1 MRIKPS
7 STAIAAVLLAL
18 NLGATA
24 HAGAMSSQ
32 VVAQSSDSSGVLWQR
47 SHSGEKAAG
56 LASTPW
62 ANWLDQS
69 YRYAGQASAEFQTL
83 RSKMQASG
91 STSYFTQGFSTLSS
105 FSTQTVV
112 PGTGGSSTQL
122 NLALR
127 LDGSS
132 YADASV
138 SSIGLDLNSARS
150 LDLSAGSTLRY
161 RVVDLD
167 WIDTELLTPITLLE
181 LSIGSGVSWQG
192 GVTHYQDGSWAS
204 YTTVRTGTAGYCSVG
219 CNGNYG
225 IELFNQVDQQDY
237 NYLHAGTSFSSD
249 TGPLSFDIDAIAG
262 HRLLIEASLDASIYY
277 WGCDICDFYAGSDF
291 SRTFDAELSADGV
304 PLEGLLAGVAP
315 ALEPGPNGVPEPASW
330 TLALPAALLALRRR
344 RTATA
349 R

>member
-18 NLGATA
+18 KLSATV
-24 HAGAMSSQ
+24 HAGPMASQ
-32 VVAQSSDSSGVLWQR
+32 VVAQSSDSNGLLWQR
-47 SHSGEKAAG
+47 TASGEKSAA
-56 LASTPW
+56 LASAPW
-62 ANWLDQS
+62 ASWLDQS

-105 FSTQTVV
+105 FSTQTLV
-112 PGTGGSSTQL
+112 PGAAGSSTQL

-132 YADASV
+132 HAGASV
-138 SSIGLDLNSARS
+138 SPYGLNPHSARR
-150 LDLSAGSTLRY
+150 LELSAGSELRY

-167 WIDTELLTPITLLE
+167 WIDTELQTPITLLE

-192 GVTHYQDGSWAS
+192 GVTHNADGSWSS

-225 IELFNQVDQQDY
+225 IELFNQVDQYDY
-237 NYLHAGTSFSSD
+237 DSMHGGRSFSSD
-249 TGPLSFDIDAIAG
+249 TGPLDFDFNAIAG
-262 HRLLIEASLDASIYY
+262 HRLLIEASLDANIYY
-277 WGCDICDFYAGSDF
+277 WGCDICDFNAGSDF
-291 SRTFDAELSADGV
+291 SRTFDAELSAGGV
-304 PLEGLLAGVAP
+304 PLEGLRAGVAP
-315 ALEPGPNGVPEPASW
+315 ALETEPNGVPEPASW

-349 R
+349 A